1 MKQKQKGIE
10 NALYQ
15 VLNQKLGLRWLCP
28 SAPPKTI
35 FLEFSYPSTYPKK
48 YGGLYL
54 SVPPKLITTI
64 LRNG

>member
-48 YGGLYL
+48 IWRPLPL
-54 SVPPKLITTI
+54 CTPKIDHY
-64 LRNG
+64 NFAE